1 MKTFSKL
8 SLIIIFSSLLI
19 LLFSCGKKESR
30 QINNKQNLIIISV
43 NNGPKEGEDE
53 RIEEQ
58 KLQNKIFQKYYPNG
72 LIEASSWQFS
82 PETFLSRMA
91 IGTCTDVVGV
101 FASDV
106 LSIMEKG
113 YALDIT
119 NMIKE
124 WELFQQLRPE
134 IIEPITRNGRIYGL
148 PVGGIGGGY
157 VMTLFYNKKLF
168 KEAGIVDEKGEA
180 KPPQT
185 WEEFVEIAKKLTNRE
200 KNVAGFGI
208 LGGDGAGWHFLN
220 WVWQAGGEFEKNI
233 DGKWTAVFDSPE
245 AVKAL
250 EFIKD
255 LKWKHNVLQANVLT
269 SNDDLFQLFV
279 AEQIAMA
286 IFTPEYLIY
295 LVEKFK
301 YPIENI
307 GITLLPAG
315 PAGRANQMGGAYNII
330 NPTTSKEKQKMA
342 FNFLTFTYNLE
353 WIEEQCKLLK
363 QQGRV
368 FGFAT
373 LPIFKEEYQSKINA
387 IIDKYRTVPGDIAL
401 MAEAVKYVRPEPPY
415 YCQQLYQEAL
425 TPLIQAVLTDKNV
438 DCEKLLKDGAKK
450 FQTGFLDKI
459 GQ

>member
-1 MKTFSKL
+1 MKAFLKL
-8 SLIIIFSSLLI
+8 YLIIILSSLLI
-19 LLFSCGKKESR
+19 MLFSCGKKESS
-30 QINNKQNLIIISV
+30 QINQKQNLIVISV

-53 RIEEQ
+53 KIVEQ
-58 KLQNKIFQKYYPNG
+58 KLQNKIFQKYYSNG

-91 IGTCTDVVGV
+91 IGTSTDVVGV

-119 NMIKE
+119 DMIKE

-185 WEEFVEIAKKLTNRE
+185 WEEFVETAKKLTNRE

-220 WVWQAGGEFEKNI
+220 WVWQGGGEFEKNI
-233 DGKWTAVFDSPE
+233 NGKWTAIFDSPE

-269 SNDDLFQLFV
+269 GNDDLFQLFV

-286 IFTPEYLIY
+286 IFTPEYLVY

-330 NPTTSKEKQKMA
+330 NPTSSKEKQKMA
-342 FNFLTFTYNLE
+342 FNFLIFTYNLE

-387 IIDKYRTVPGDIAL
+387 IIDKYRTVPGDTAL

-425 TPLIQAVLTDKNV
+425 TPLIQAVLTDKNA